1 MKIAKEKKKTG
12 EIRTWEEESG
22 LLDFLK
28 RMPAEIDRF
37 NDTFGFGINNR
48 VPSPLTIDG
57 DNEKAIRAGFLVTRD
72 NPLMSQITYCL
83 YGLLNGQELTGYI
96 GIYKDG
102 NITTVKE
109 LKPLRDFKKGQVM
122 VAEWLRQLVKASCEK
137 IML

>member
-1 MKIAKEKKKTG
+1 MKITKEKKNIA

-28 RMPAEIDRF
+28 HMPEEIDRF

-48 VPSPLTIDG
+48 VPAPLTIDG
-57 DNEKAIRAGFLVTRD
+57 ESEKAVKAGFLVTRD
-72 NPLMSQITYCL
+72 NPLLSQITYCL
-83 YGLLNGQELTGYI
+83 YGLLEGREFAGYI

-102 NITTVKE
+102 NITTIKE
-109 LKPLRDFKKGQVM
+109 LKPVKDFRKGQAT